1 MRTTLMLA
9 LAAPMTLPVTTALAQ
24 STERYAH
31 GHGFMGGHWGGWFMG
46 PAMMLVA
53 VVVVAVVVLWIV
65 RQSSDNASRHP
76 GDQYGSPEKTPLDIL
91 KERFAKGEIDKA
103 EFDERRKVLDD

>member
-9 LAAPMTLPVTTALAQ
+9 LAAPMTPPVTTALAQ

-53 VVVVAVVVLWIV
+53 VVVVLWIV
-65 RQSSDNASRHP
+65 RQSSGNASRHP
-76 GDQYGSPEKTPLDIL
+76 DEQYGSTEKTPLDIL
-91 KERFAKGEIDKA
+91 KERFAKGEIDKG
-103 EFDERRKVLDD
+103 EFDERRKVLDE

>member
-31 GHGFMGGHWGGWFMG
+31 GHGFWGGHWGGWFMG

-53 VVVVAVVVLWIV
+53 VVVVLWIV
-65 RQSSDNASRHP
+65 RQSSGNANRHP
-76 GDQYGSPEKTPLDIL
+76 DEQYGSTEKTPLDIL
-91 KERFAKGEIDKA
+91 KERFAKGEIDKG
-103 EFDERRKVLDD
+103 EFDERRKVLDE

>member
-46 PAMMLVA
+46 PVMMLILIVA
-53 VVVVAVVVLWIV
+53 VVVVVIWIV
-65 RQSSDNASRHP
+65 RQLGGNASQHP
-76 GDQYGSPEKTPLDIL
+76 NDQYGSPAKTPLDIL
-91 KERFAKGEIDKA
+91 KERFAKGEIDRG